1 MSKWQVAKL
10 MFYINYFN
18 RISDF
23 APDEPAG
30 FITIVKNVLPYDRYD
45 WAGSNE
51 VLTPFRVEVSFA
63 WP

>member
-1 MSKWQVAKL
+1 

-30 FITIVKNVLPYDRYD
+30 LITIVKNVLPYDRYD

-63 WP
+63 CR